1 VPYYMGESK
10 QRYIKNEN
18 WSERKMWI
26 SGTNFV
32 SKKDI
37 IIVKTKYPISC
48 KPSGRYFEKSKLPPC
63 NTAHIITSHVIRIR
77 LLHLL
82 EIWLVTFRIYDI
94 CKIKHILRD
103 RVFSFHNYNVFF
115 GNKICSRNS
124 HFSLRSVFVFNVS
137 LLTFVVCYCKN
148 G

>member
-1 VPYYMGESK
+1 MFSPLSMFTVADDESK
-10 QRYIKNEN
+10 QRYINNEN
-18 WSERKMWI
+18 WSDRKMWI

-94 CKIKHILRD
+94 YKIKHIL
-103 RVFSFHNYNVFF
+103 SKNMISIN
-115 GNKICSRNS
+115 ICLILII
-124 HFSLRSVFVFNVS
+124 FPLKYIIF
-137 LLTFVVCYCKN
+137 LITTWLY
-148 G
+148 